1 MVAQAR
7 SLPGFYEPF
16 SALSHL
22 LGALAFSVL
31 AVLLVRRGQGD
42 ARRVLFLSIFAA
54 TSILLLSMSGVFHM
68 LEEGSTGRN
77 VLGRLDKAAIFALIA
92 GTHTP
97 VQGLFFRGVARWGVL
112 GLMWL
117 VAATGIT
124 MFSVFYDS
132 LPRGLG
138 TTVYL
143 VMGWIAGVA
152 GIVVWRRQGTSRVWL
167 LILGGV
173 VYSVGAIFLGLEWP
187 TIWPGTLGPHEL
199 WHVAVLTAMG
209 LHWKFVFENA
219 RQPMDEE
226 DEPARRSEREPQS
239 PRA

>member
-1 MVAQAR
+1 MATQVH
-7 SLPGFYEPF
+7 SVPGFYEPF
-16 SALSHL
+16 SAFSHL
-22 LGALAFSVL
+22 IGALAFGVL
-31 AVLLVRRGQGD
+31 AVVLVRRGKGD
-42 ARRVLFLSIFAA
+42 ARRVLFLSVFAV
-54 TSILLLSMSGVFHM
+54 TSVLLLSMSGVFHM

-97 VQGLFFRGVARWGVL
+97 VQGLFSRGAARWGVL
-112 GLMWL
+112 AVMWL

-124 MFSVFYDS
+124 LFSVFYDS
-132 LPRGLG
+132 LPTGLG

-187 TIWPGTLGPHEL
+187 TIWPGVLGPHEL

-209 LHWKFVFENA
+209 MHWKFVFENS
-219 RQPMDEE
+219 RQAMDKE
-226 DEPARRSEREPQS
+226 DEPLVCRESEPQS
-239 PRA
+239 LRA

>member
-1 MVAQAR
+1 MVPQVR
-7 SLPGFYEPF
+7 SLPGFNEPF

-22 LGALAFSVL
+22 VGALWFAVL
-31 AVLLVRRGQGD
+31 AVRLVRHGKGD
-42 ARRVLFLSIFAA
+42 ARRVLFLSVFAV
-54 TSILLLSMSGVFHM
+54 TSILLLSLSGVFHM
-68 LEEGSTGRN
+68 VEDGSTARS

-112 GLMWL
+112 AFMWL

-124 MFSVFYDS
+124 LFSVFYDS

-138 TTVYL
+138 TTIYL
-143 VMGWIAGVA
+143 VMGWTAGVA
-152 GIVVWRRQGTSRVWL
+152 GIVVWRRQGTSRVWP

-173 VYSVGAIFLGLEWP
+173 VYSLGAIFLGLDWP
-187 TIWPGTLGPHEL
+187 TTWPGVLGPHEL

-209 LHWKFVFENA
+209 LHWKFVFESS
-219 RQPMDEE
+219 RQAMDRERTASTHRAG
-226 DEPARRSEREPQS
+226 EPRSPC
-239 PRA
+239 A